1 MIEVLSQFSEC
12 VERASVDEA
21 YIDLTMEVEKRM
33 SALSQDRVSRDM
45 LPNTHVVGFSEDKG
59 K

>member
-1 MIEVLSQFSEC
+1 M
-12 VERASVDEA
+12 DEA